1 MPFARQH
8 KVGSTCWAFGWSIR
22 QWHPVRARKLIA
34 RFCVLAAFATSLA
47 ACASGEH
54 SIDYYDEQAADPL
67 VRKVCEPAGNNFY
80 YRRIPGPAVLHT
92 VDAAPD
98 RLADGWT
105 VSTLQEEGF
114 DPEAIDTLLQAVE
127 KGDFPSIDS
136 ILIARNG
143 KLVLE
148 AYFNGFNRENK
159 HRIYSA
165 TKSFTS
171 ALVGIAIDKGLI
183 TDINQPV
190 SSYFPDYWSKIKNGG
205 ALKNNLTLAHLLTMT
220 AGVDWGAVRK
230 VSDERMDVVK
240 YSSDWIKT
248 TLDLPIARAPGTQF
262 DYDSSNTFLIG
273 QIIARAAGES
283 LFAFSKKHLFDPLGV
298 TQFCFLVNLNGQ
310 ATTQNGLILH
320 PRDMLKFGQIFL
332 DGGVWNGRRII
343 SEQWVADSTRRHL
356 RGQPETS

>member
-1 MPFARQH
+1 
-8 KVGSTCWAFGWSIR
+8 
-22 QWHPVRARKLIA
+22 
-34 RFCVLAAFATSLA
+34 
-47 ACASGEH
+47 
-54 SIDYYDEQAADPL
+54 
-67 VRKVCEPAGNNFY
+67 
-80 YRRIPGPAVLHT
+80 
-92 VDAAPD
+92 
-98 RLADGWT
+98 
-105 VSTLQEEGF
+105 
-114 DPEAIDTLLQAVE
+114 
-127 KGDFPSIDS
+127 
-136 ILIARNG
+136 
-143 KLVLE
+143 
-148 AYFNGFNRENK
+148 
-159 HRIYSA
+159 
-165 TKSFTS
+165 
-171 ALVGIAIDKGLI
+171 
-183 TDINQPV
+183 
-190 SSYFPDYWSKIKNGG
+190 
-205 ALKNNLTLAHLLTMT
+205 MT

-356 RGQPETS
+356 STAAPGQNKDWPQGYGYQWWTGKKNDDGQHYYYAAGHGSQLIMILPFWNMVVVFINNEWADLEKNDNHVTQILENYIPQSISKTRGDQDTN